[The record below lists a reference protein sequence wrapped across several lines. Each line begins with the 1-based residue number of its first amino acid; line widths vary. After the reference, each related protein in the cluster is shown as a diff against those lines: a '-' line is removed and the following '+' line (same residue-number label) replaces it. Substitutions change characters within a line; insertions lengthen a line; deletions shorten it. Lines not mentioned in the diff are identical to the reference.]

1 MAKICQNISFVFHDI
16 ATSDENARDWLNFI
30 NRLSFLTH
38 RKLLKKNN
46 NFSPRYKC
54 IREKEVKRWIRKLSI
69 KHEGRV
75 SCPVAWFASHIGSHE
90 TIARY
95 RHVSSHLILP
105 HIASFEECQSIAFP
119 SRLNFESNFHNFVSR
134 GKKKKIRNLG
144 NFELPPREE
153 ASIFQKFLSSR
164 RCTHPSSPISNHV
177 GRCGT
182 MSIVLHCRAR
192 LKRNQT

>member
-1 MAKICQNISFVFHDI
+1 MYSGERSETMDTKTFHKTRGSRFLPSCVI
-16 ATSDENARDWLNFI
+16 
-30 NRLSFLTH
+30 RLAH
-38 RKLLKKNN
+38 
-46 NFSPRYKC
+46 
-54 IREKEVKRWIRKLSI
+54 
-69 KHEGRV
+69 
-75 SCPVAWFASHIGSHE
+75 WFARNDCI
-90 TIARY
+90 Y

-105 HIASFEECQSIAFP
+105 HIASFEECQSTAFP
-119 SRLNFESNFHNFVSR
+119 SRLNFESNFYDFVSR